1 MRYAAAGSRWSL
13 HYHQGVLDVFA
24 QPASGIQDAPHDPRL
39 SAAGHQV
46 GLRAVR
52 LKCAEDRRSLSQELM
67 LGLSVP
73 PDAVES
79 WDSLIT
85 ALTSPSQPD
94 RFGILLLG
102 YRDFRYRLPQ
112 LSDEMDRALL
122 TAQQMVAEQGKSLY
136 LLAAYPE
143 SDPTHF

>member
-1 MRYAAAGSRWSL
+1 M
-13 HYHQGVLDVFA
+13 LDVFS

-52 LKCAEDRRSLSQELM
+52 LNCAGDRHTLSQELM
-67 LGLSVP
+67 LGLSISLE
-73 PDAVES
+73 AVQS
-79 WDSLIT
+79 WDSLFE
-85 ALTSPSQPD
+85 ALTAPGQPE

-102 YRDFRYRLPQ
+102 YRDFRFQHPQ
-112 LSDEMDRALL
+112 LSDELDRTLVA
-122 TAQQMVAEQGKSLY
+122 AQQALAAQGKALY

-143 SDPTHF
+143 TDPTHF

>member
-1 MRYAAAGSRWSL
+1 MFS
-13 HYHQGVLDVFA
+13 

-52 LKCAEDRRSLSQELM
+52 LNCAVDRRTLSQELM

-73 PDAVES
+73 LEATGS
-79 WDSLIT
+79 WDALLTELT
-85 ALTSPSQPD
+85 AASQPD

-102 YRDFRYRLPQ
+102 YRDFRHRLPQ
-112 LSDEMDRALL
+112 LSDELDSTLVA
-122 TAQQMVAEQGKSLY
+122 AQQTLAAQGKSLY
-136 LLAAYPE
+136 LLAAYSE
-143 SDPTHF
+143 ADPTHF